1 MVDRRALTSVDLRPA
16 PALLQQPN
24 VSIKDKWAQ
33 YATDALGALGY
44 DESAYSTGQRLANA
58 MEFTPAGAGTAAEEI
73 TKAALKGNWGEAGAH
88 AGLGLAGIAVP
99 GARAGIKGAEKLAT
113 REALAD
119 LAAPAVQTK
128 GTGPLAAKIFEH
140 AEQMRS
146 PKYAPATEPVFTYAD
161 DGGLALTKE
170 LVPQYSI
177 AEKLPPLP
185 ASEKAYPLKGRALP
199 ISENVEGISD
209 QIVKDLGPLIQSGQ
223 YKPQQFYSTGPVIQG
238 LIDRAGMSPPE
249 ANAFMSRWAGQGAA
263 TSPRTATPQN
273 LRNASYLMY
282 REAQGDPLTTA
293 KREAEGNRPG
303 FAMMGMHTDLG
314 EQFMKGTNDLWTNPK
329 PGTFQ
334 TNWAGNLENLTADTH
349 YIRKTLDYLDQ
360 LKPGSL
366 GREWFN
372 DDNAYRLY
380 QEAGGF
386 PKTGVLPVGD
396 IRDTLGGGVVPG
408 TGRKAQSEY
417 QILQQPGLRAAEKLG
432 RTPAEV
438 QAAMW
443 FVGGPR
449 TGLRSPEQT
458 IPDLLNSQ
466 IEATAK
472 VTGLAPDKILNLW
485 KSGAIPL
492 AGVGGATAGA
502 TSLLSQ
508 PGGEQPKKQEY

>member
-1 MVDRRALTSVDLRPA
+1 MAEATLKPHKNTIREGLEQAISDFYRSLGYSQNYSRGVQGAS
-16 PALLQQPN
+16 LLEN
-24 VSIKDKWAQ
+24 
-33 YATDALGALGY
+33 TTGLGAYTAGQ
-44 DESAYSTGQRLANA
+44 DVGASAGQGDWKGAAGNLA
-58 MEFTPAGAGTAAEEI
+58 M
-73 TKAALKGNWGEAGAH
+73 
-88 AGLGLAGIAVP
+88 AGLAAMPGGTGAKAGV
-99 GARAGIKGAEKLAT
+99 KAT
-113 REALAD
+113 RDELAKI
-119 LAAPAVQTK
+119 AAPAVHTK
-128 GTGPLAAKIFEH
+128 GTEPLVKKIYEH

-177 AEKLPPLP
+177 ADKLPPMP
-185 ASEKAYPLKGRALP
+185 ASEKAYPLKGRAQA
-199 ISENVEGISD
+199 ISQNVEGISD
-209 QIVKDLGPLIQSGQ
+209 AIVKDLGPLIQSGQ

-238 LIDRAGMSPPE
+238 LSDITGASPLE
-249 ANAFMSRWAGQGAA
+249 ANQFMGRWAGQGAA

-273 LRNASYLMY
+273 LRNASYLMH
-282 REAQGDPLTTA
+282 REAMGDPLTTA

-334 TNWAGNLENLTADTH
+334 TNWAGNLENLTGDTH

-360 LKPGSL
+360 LDPGSL
-366 GREWFN
+366 SREWFN
-372 DDNAYRLY
+372 SDDAYKLY
-380 QEAGGF
+380 TEAGGF
-386 PKTGVLPVGD
+386 PKTGGLPVGD

-408 TGRKAQSEY
+408 TGRKAQTEY

-472 VTGLAPDKILNLW
+472 VTGLAPQKIVQLW

-492 AGVGGATAGA
+492 AGAAGVA
-502 TSLLSQ
+502 APSLLT
-508 PGGEQPKKQEY
+508 QPKQEKREEY